1 MGVEATK
8 TPRAIR
14 VTVDLLVDE
23 DIWNDKKAEG
33 TSDAYLVG
41 QVKRTLHVEANAP
54 YYDVEIQDIARE
66 GDGIARIEGFVIFV
80 PEAKV
85 GDKVKIQID
94 RVMRRFAI
102 GHKI

>member
-1 MGVEATK
+1 MGGSAPAAPVE
-8 TPRAIR
+8 
-14 VTVDLLVDE
+14 
-23 DIWNDKKAEG
+23 
-33 TSDAYLVG
+33 VG
-41 QVKRTLHVEANAP
+41 KE
-54 YYDVEIQDIARE
+54 YDVEIQDIARE

-85 GDKVKIQID
+85 GDKVKVQID